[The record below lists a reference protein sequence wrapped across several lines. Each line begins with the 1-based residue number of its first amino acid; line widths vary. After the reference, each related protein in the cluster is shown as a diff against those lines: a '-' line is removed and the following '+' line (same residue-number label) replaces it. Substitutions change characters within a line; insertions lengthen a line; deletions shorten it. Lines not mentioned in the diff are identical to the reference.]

1 MDRKSLLKLKE
12 KIGSLN
18 EKEKK
23 ARNLY
28 LRCLA
33 KGDIQG
39 PMTGYATIDKP
50 WLKNYSE
57 ALINS
62 DLPENSIYGYLK
74 EKNKNNLD
82 RVALEYFGNAITYR
96 ELFENIDRVSK
107 SLWQLGVR
115 RNDIVTVCLPTTPEM
130 VYVFYALSKLGAV
143 SNMIDP
149 RKSSKEIYDYT
160 NEVDSKL
167 FIGVDL
173 IQDKIIDIKNIT
185 SVNNVVIVTPYESF
199 QSLKKNIVKFIKRVK
214 INDKF
219 FSWDNFIKVGC
230 GIMSVVDD
238 EYQNNKTVTIV
249 HTGGTTGKS
258 KGVKLSDDNI
268 NMCAYQCEYS
278 GLDFKDISEDNPGTW
293 FDIMPPFIVYGVG
306 NGLHLPLTMGK
317 KVVLIPKFN
326 PEKYDKM
333 LLKYKPN
340 YMAGVPSHYN
350 YLLKSK
356 KLDNVDLSFI
366 KTPIVGG
373 DKMDYTLEEE
383 VNKFLKEHNCGSKII
398 KGYGMSE
405 VDAAVSVCI
414 NNDVN
419 KFKSVGIPLSHTNIG
434 IFDYVTG
441 DEVQYNEYGEVRIS
455 GPNVMVGY
463 FNNKAEEDKI
473 LHHENNESIIYSSD
487 RGKMDSDGTL
497 FVTGRY
503 KDMIVR
509 HDGFKVYPSE
519 IENVILANPA
529 VSECKVVGIRNQ
541 TESQGELPI
550 AYIILKNDI
559 SDKDMIINQI
569 RKYCEDNLSE
579 YSLPVE
585 YKVIKKFPKTAI
597 GKIDTNSLKERGH
610 YKVRKLKK

>member
-585 YKVIKKFPKTAI
+585 YKVIKEFPKTAI

>member
-473 LHHENNESIIYSSD
+473 LHHENNECIIYSSD

-585 YKVIKKFPKTAI
+585 YKVIKEFPKTAI